1 MGAEE
6 SSIKKIISI
15 VGREYSIL
23 KEDTKLDECGWSKEV
38 YDVWDPA
45 QVRSVVKK
53 HKRVSN
59 PATMKDPDLFR
70 VGN

>member
-15 VGREYSIL
+15 VGREYSVL

-53 HKRVSN
+53 SINVSQIR
-59 PATMKDPDLFR
+59 LL
-70 VGN
+70 